1 MDRLVHDLPDL
12 FEEVISTPPWEYI
25 IKMFPKVAVTMY
37 LMSLTKQ
44 LRMWIPVS
52 LKLGDSFSAL
62 NKSWFATG

>member
-25 IKMFPKVAVTMY
+25 IKMFPKVVVTMC

-44 LRMWIPVS
+44 LSM
-52 LKLGDSFSAL
+52 
-62 NKSWFATG
+62 